1 MFKITGI
8 VIFSGLLFS
17 CGPVKKSTLPKTS
30 MPDFIS
36 GVDLSYVNQ
45 VEDHGG
51 KFRVKGVE
59 ADPFRIF
66 REHGANTVRVRL
78 WNNPEWTK
86 ALNNGKSYSDLADV
100 IKTIRR
106 AREAGMMVNLDLHY
120 SDDWSDP
127 AKQAVP
133 KAWEGLAL
141 PVLKDSVY
149 NYTLAVLNQL
159 NLLGLVPEM
168 VQVGNENNNGI
179 MFPVGKVINGDW
191 SSFASLINSGIDAV
205 RDFSKTSSIKPR
217 IIIHVAQLQNAF
229 PWLKNLTAAG
239 VTDFDIIGLS
249 HYFKWSEVTSMQ
261 AISDTI
267 SAIRNKYG
275 KEVMVVETAYPWT
288 SLNADQYSN
297 VISGTDAFPQYPA
310 TPEGQQRYLCDLVDA
325 IRRGGGKGIMYWE
338 PAWISSS
345 LRDQWGQGSS
355 WDNCTLFDFDGNAL
369 PAMNCLGH

>member
-1 MFKITGI
+1 MLKWIAFII
-8 VIFSGLLFS
+8 LLGLLFS
-17 CGPVKKSTLPKTS
+17 CSSEKKTTIPKAS
-30 MPDFIS
+30 VPDFIS

-51 KFRVKGVE
+51 KFRVKGIE

-66 REHGANTVRVRL
+66 QEHGASTVRVRL
-78 WNNPEWTK
+78 WHNPEWTK
-86 ALNNGKSYSDLADV
+86 KLNGGKTYSDLADV

-106 AREAGMMVNLDLHY
+106 ARQAGMMVNLDFHY

-141 PVLKDSVY
+141 PLLKDSVY

-159 NLLGLVPEM
+159 KLLGLVPEM

-179 MFPVGKVINGDW
+179 MFPLGKVSNDDW
-191 SSFASLINSGIDAV
+191 SSFASLLNSGIDAV

-229 PWLKNLTAAG
+229 HWLKNLTAAG
-239 VTDFDIIGLS
+239 VNDFDIIGLS

-288 SLNADQYSN
+288 ALNADLYPN
-297 VISGTDAFPQYPA
+297 VISGADAFEQYPA
-310 TPEGQQRYLCDLVDA
+310 SPEGQQRYLCDLVDA
-325 IRRGGGKGIMYWE
+325 IRKGGGKGVMYWE
-338 PAWISSS
+338 PAWISSR

-355 WDNCTLFDFDGNAL
+355 WDNCTLFDFEGNVL